1 MNERPLGIFSS
12 ERTASLILAR
22 PLAGVTSCQLVD
34 RKKNHA
40 VYFFSVKRVLSRETA
55 SAARLLLRIVRR
67 AVSRAP
73 STFGGFADNMRRQ
86 VLAFTT
92 MTQRHSFSSF
102 AIGSVIRLSVV
113 TVRNERV
120 STCSSGCDGEF

>member
-1 MNERPLGIFSS
+1 MFDLRCPDDM
-12 ERTASLILAR
+12 
-22 PLAGVTSCQLVD
+22 LAGIESVSRND
-34 RKKNHA
+34 RTKNHA
-40 VYFFSVKRVLSRETA
+40 FYFFSVKRVLSRETA
-55 SAARLLLRIVRR
+55 SAARLLSRIVRR

-73 STFGGFADNMRRQ
+73 STFGGFAASMRRQ

-102 AIGSVIRLSVV
+102 AIGSVIRSSVV

-120 STCSSGCDGEF
+120 STRSSGCVGKL